1 MAEPRGRSSAGG
13 AGGRR
18 EQVAPAEPRARLK
31 HLVEE
36 IRAGRPQQ
44 AYLCFGDEF
53 LAEQA
58 ANELIATLLP
68 EAERGT
74 NLERFSGDALDPGA
88 LLGSLRM
95 RPLFGGRKV
104 AAVFGAAFL
113 ASRESAK
120 QILEAARE
128 VWDGGDQERGARL
141 FLRALAAA
149 GVEQDDF
156 ADAGWPDRLAADPGK
171 VLPDVQGDLLQWV
184 SSVRA
189 HCLKEGL
196 AVPRASNV
204 GDLLEAELGKGLP
217 PDNIL
222 VLAAPA
228 VDQRRR
234 LFKALDSAGG
244 VLHFAV
250 DRKKETEL
258 PKDVLRRELQAR
270 AAAAGKRIPPDA
282 AEAILQRAGAS
293 LRGFAEEVDKL
304 FTYVGDRPA
313 VEAADVEAAFG
324 DRAEAHVFDLTDA
337 LGERDVERALKVLR
351 ALLAQAEEP
360 IYLLNLLAG
369 AVRGLVQAREILDG
383 PLAERWQ
390 PGLDYAAFRA
400 RIWEP
405 ARAAAAEGEAGF
417 FAMHPFRAYS
427 LLRGASRFAMDDLLR
442 AIQLLFETDL
452 RMKSTGLDPARLLEV
467 LLFDLCRPAEQ
478 APA

>member
-13 AGGRR
+13 GGGRR
-18 EQVAPAEPRARLK
+18 EQGAPADARARLK

-36 IRAGRPQQ
+36 IRAGRPLP

-58 ANELIATLLP
+58 ANDLIAALLP
-68 EAERGT
+68 VAERGT

-128 VWDGGDQERGARL
+128 VWEGGDQERGARL

-149 GVEQDDF
+149 GVEQEDF

-171 VLPDVQGDLLQWV
+171 ILPEVQGDLLQWV
-184 SSVRA
+184 SRVRA

-196 AVPRASNV
+196 AVPQVSNV

-222 VLAAPA
+222 VLVAPA

-234 LFKALDSAGG
+234 LFKALDAAGG
-244 VLHFAV
+244 VLQFAV

-270 AAAAGKRIPPDA
+270 AAAAGKQIPPDA

-293 LRGFAEEVDKL
+293 LRGFAEELDKL

-351 ALLAQAEEP
+351 SLLGQGEEP

-369 AVRGLVQAREILDG
+369 AVRGLIQAREILDG

-390 PGLDYAAFRA
+390 PGLDYGAFRA

-405 ARAAAAEGEAGF
+405 ARVAAAGGDAAF

-427 LLRGASRFAMDDLLR
+427 LLRGASRFAMDDLMG

-467 LLFDLCRPAEQ
+467 LLFDLCRPPEG
-478 APA
+478 APT